1 MSSAAIS
8 DVRRCVGDR
17 CNLVWRARG
26 RAIRECARQR
36 RGADNLGHCRV
47 RGIPAIA
54 RKKHISLA
62 LAEDAVREFMADAHI
77 ETAAIADIDSG
88 AALNACARYGKG
100 RGHPAQLNM
109 GDCFAYALA
118 KNRGIALLFK
128 GRDSTR
134 TDIAQAVTLQ

>member
-1 MSSAAIS
+1 
-8 DVRRCVGDR
+8 
-17 CNLVWRARG
+17 
-26 RAIRECARQR
+26 
-36 RGADNLGHCRV
+36 
-47 RGIPAIA
+47 
-54 RKKHISLA
+54 
-62 LAEDAVREFMADAHI
+62 MADAHI